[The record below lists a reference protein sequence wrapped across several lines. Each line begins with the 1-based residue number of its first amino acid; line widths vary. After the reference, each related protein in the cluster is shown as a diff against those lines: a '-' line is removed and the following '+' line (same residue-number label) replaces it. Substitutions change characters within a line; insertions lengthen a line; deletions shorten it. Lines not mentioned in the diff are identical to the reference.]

1 MKSSVLHEK
10 SLAFAIKIVRFLQRL
25 RSEKKEY
32 VLTDQLLRSGT
43 SPGATL
49 KEVEYAQSKR
59 DFVNKMSISL
69 KEINEVQY
77 FLLLLFK
84 TDYLIES
91 EFNILSSD
99 SGEIKAMVSSS
110 IKTAKTNLGIQVIK
124 SIVPAL

>member
-1 MKSSVLHEK
+1 MKSSVLQEK
-10 SLAFAIKIVRFLQRL
+10 SLAFAIKIVRLVQRL

-43 SPGATL
+43 SPGANL
-49 KEVEYAQSKR
+49 KEAEYAQSKR

-69 KEINEVQY
+69 KEINEAQY

-91 EFNILSSD
+91 EFNSLSSD
-99 SGEIKAMVSSS
+99 SGEIKAMLISS

-124 SIVPAL
+124 SKVPTL